1 MLILS
6 LSLEKVRLKIYC
18 ICWFI
23 VYRFI
28 FLADWPVNIPDVSS
42 TNQTWR
48 TKLHVKDNINS
59 EEQNRLMRRVQVKI
73 YLPKS
78 RTKANR
84 RKISFHNFGRVSI
97 FFLLFVTGCL
107 KMWNFPAE
115 KLGRKNGRLRYTRAI
130 FLHWFC
136 K

>member
-18 ICWFI
+18 IYCVSI
-23 VYRFI
+23 Y

-48 TKLHVKDNINS
+48 TKLHVKDNIYS

-78 RTKANR
+78 RTEANR
-84 RKISFHNFGRVSI
+84 RKISFQNLEEFQ
-97 FFLLFVTGCL
+97 FFSFCNWLFKDVKFSRWKTWKKKRALKVRMCHTSLLIL
-107 KMWNFPAE
+107 
-115 KLGRKNGRLRYTRAI
+115 
-130 FLHWFC
+130 
-136 K
+136 